1 MRQGF
6 VRARVLGAGLLALTL
21 AACASTPPSRPPSIQ
36 EPRAA
41 SRPPAYRPPP
51 RPAEARPARPA
62 EPETPT
68 DRILP
73 LTALRGW
80 EAEDH
85 AAALAAFRDACGAA
99 RDPAMAQVC
108 RDARAIGPLDRDQ
121 SKRFFEAHF
130 RAEQTHGEGVLTA
143 YFAPEYPAR
152 HKADDDFTA
161 PVRARPADLKMVD
174 AGTFDPTQS
183 GRQTAARDNGDGT
196 YPYLDR
202 TAIEAQ
208 PPGKPLAWMRPEDL
222 FFLQIQ
228 GSGVLTFDDG
238 KRMKALYAGN
248 NGRPFVGVANP
259 MRDRGLLAPDNVSAD
274 SIRAWLAAHRG
285 PDADAI
291 MRLDP
296 RYAFFSLAADDGK
309 PPVGSANVSLPGGRS
324 LAIDPAWHQMGEL
337 YWVDA
342 NAPILNGAFPTYRRL
357 ALALDTGGAIK
368 GDVRAD
374 LFLGQGAAAGAE
386 AGRVRHTLKL
396 YRLVPKDPAP

>member
-1 MRQGF
+1 
-6 VRARVLGAGLLALTL
+6 VRGGVLGAGLSALIL
-21 AACASTPPSRPPSIQ
+21 AACAGAPPPEPPPRSAPSAPAYHPRPA
-36 EPRAA
+36 PRAA
-41 SRPPAYRPPP
+41 AP
-51 RPAEARPARPA
+51 RAPRAEEAG
-62 EPETPT
+62 PT

-85 AAALAAFRDACGAA
+85 AAALAAFRGACGAA

-152 HKADDDFTA
+152 QKRDDDFSA
-161 PVRARPADLKMVD
+161 PVRPRPADLGD
-174 AGTFDPTQS
+174 TTQ
-183 GRQTAARDNGDGT
+183 T
-196 YPYLDR
+196 PYLDR
-202 TAIEAQ
+202 TAIEAL
-208 PPGKPLAWMRPEDL
+208 PAGKPLAWMRPEDL
-222 FFLQIQ
+222 FFLQVQ

-238 KRMKALYAGN
+238 RRMKALYAGN
-248 NGRPFVGVANP
+248 NGRPFVGIANP

-274 SIRAWLAAHRG
+274 SIRNWLAANRG

-296 RYAFFSLAADDGK
+296 RYAFFSLAPDDGR
-309 PPVGSANVSLPGGRS
+309 PPVGSANVPLAAGRA
-324 LAIDPAWHQMGEL
+324 LAVDPTWHQMGEL
-337 YWVDA
+337 YWIDA
-342 NAPILNGAFPTYRRL
+342 TAPILVGAFPAYRRL

-374 LFLGQGAAAGAE
+374 LYLGQGAAAGAE
-386 AGRVRHTLKL
+386 AGRVRHTLRL

>member
-1 MRQGF
+1 
-6 VRARVLGAGLLALTL
+6 VRGPVLGAALAALSL
-21 AACASTPPSRPPSIQ
+21 AACASTRPLGPVESAHREAARP
-36 EPRAA
+36 EP
-41 SRPPAYRPPP
+41 RPPAYRPPP
-51 RPAEARPARPA
+51 PKPANTRPPDAHPA
-62 EPETPT
+62 EPEVPT
-68 DRILP
+68 DRVMA

-99 RDPAMAQVC
+99 RDPALAQIC

-143 YFAPEYPAR
+143 YFAPEYSAR
-152 HKADDDFTA
+152 HRPDDEYTA
-161 PVRARPADLKMVD
+161 PVRAKPADLGD
-174 AGTFDPTQS
+174 TS
-183 GRQTAARDNGDGT
+183 QT
-196 YPYLDR
+196 PYLDR
-202 TAIEAQ
+202 TAIEAL

-238 KRMKALYAGN
+238 RRMKALYAGN
-248 NGRPFVGVANP
+248 NGRPFVGIANP

-274 SIRAWLAAHRG
+274 SIRGWLAAHRG
-285 PDADAI
+285 PDADSI

-296 RYAFFSLAADDGK
+296 RYSFFSLGVDDGH
-309 PPVGSANVSLPGGRS
+309 PPVGSANVPLPGGRS

-357 ALALDTGGAIK
+357 AMALDTGGAIK

-374 LFLGQGAAAGAE
+374 LFMGQGQTAGAE
-386 AGRVRHTLKL
+386 AGRVRHTLRL
-396 YRLVPKDPAP
+396 YRLVPKDASP